1 MGTQNAEAPPTAETE
16 LRYEAEA
23 SGFRVSVVQ
32 NGQPVAK
39 LRVHRY
45 TMHLAGAAVTM
56 GGVADVVT
64 HPLHRGRGHAGRML
78 EGAVTFMQRERYALS
93 LLFGI
98 SDFYWRFGYTPVL
111 PEYSLSLSTR
121 DAERLEAGGATIR
134 PAVPDDAGALLE
146 IYTRVNAGRSGTLQR
161 TEQTLDTRPRDEL
174 ENRWFHPRRFLV
186 AEVGGR
192 IAGYAVL
199 HGDPSRFRV
208 LEVAVPAEDV
218 ATAGAALLGAL
229 AQEAVRRRL
238 ERVRLPLPPDAAL
251 AALARQIGCQQEITY
266 PANGDGM
273 GRIVHLAALAEA
285 LAPAIGPR
293 LAALP
298 GGDPVGTLHLVCPA
312 APAGAASAGAPAGQ
326 PGDRPWDRPGD
337 RPGGQNDVTETE
349 AVLPFGAGR
358 TVRLALPQQR
368 LCQLLMGYRG
378 VDDLRIQHPDAV
390 APEDVEVIRTLFPAG
405 YPHMWAIDHF

>member
-1 MGTQNAEAPPTAETE
+1 MGTQNAEAPQAPQVPQDSQAAETE

-23 SGFRVSVVQ
+23 AGFKVSVVQ
-32 NGQPVAK
+32 NDQPVAK

-56 GGVADVVT
+56 GGIADVVT
-64 HPLHRGRGHAGRML
+64 HPAHRGRGHAVRLL
-78 EGAVTFMQRERYALS
+78 EGAVTFMQRERYAVS

-111 PEYSLSLSTR
+111 PEYTLSLSTR

-134 PAVPDDAGALLE
+134 PSVPDDAGALLE
-146 IYTRVNAGRSGTLQR
+146 LYTRVNAGRSGTLQR
-161 TEQTLDTRPRDEL
+161 TERAFDARPRDEL
-174 ENRWFHPRRFLV
+174 ENWWFHPRRFLV

-192 IAGYAVL
+192 VAGYAVL

-229 AQEAVRRRL
+229 AQEAVRRRV
-238 ERVRLPLPPDAAL
+238 ERVRLPLPPDAAP

-285 LAPAIGPR
+285 LTPAIAPR

-298 GGDPVGTLHLVCPA
+298 GGASVGTLHLVCPGE
-312 APAGAASAGAPAGQ
+312 PARPASAGAPAGQ
-326 PGDRPWDRPGD
+326 PGNQRDPP
-337 RPGGQNDVTETE
+337 ETE
-349 AVLPFGAGR
+349 AVLSFGAGR
-358 TVRLALPQQR
+358 AVRLALPQQR

-390 APEDVEVIRTLFPAG
+390 SPEDLPIVRTLFPAG

>member
-1 MGTQNAEAPPTAETE
+1 MGIQNAEGIQNAAETE

-56 GGVADVVT
+56 GGIADVVT
-64 HPLHRGRGHAGRML
+64 HPAHRGRGHAGRLL
-78 EGAVTFMQRERYALS
+78 EGAIAFMHRERYAVS

-111 PEYSLSLSTR
+111 PEYTLSLSTR
-121 DAERLEAGGATIR
+121 DAERLEAGGVTVR
-134 PAVPDDAGALLE
+134 PSVPDDAGALLDV
-146 IYTRVNAGRSGTLQR
+146 YTRVNAGRSGTLQR
-161 TEQTLDTRPRDEL
+161 TEQTFDTRPRDEL
-174 ENRWFHPRRFLV
+174 ENWWFHPRRFLV

-192 IAGYAVL
+192 VAGYAVL

-208 LEVAVPAEDV
+208 LELAVPAEDV

-229 AQEAVRRRL
+229 AQEAVHRRL
-238 ERVRLPLPPDAAL
+238 ERVRLPLPPDAAP
-251 AALARQIGCQQEITY
+251 AALARQIGCQLEITY

-273 GRIVHLAALAEA
+273 GRIVHLPALAES
-285 LAPAIGPR
+285 LAPAISSR
-293 LAALP
+293 LSSLP
-298 GGDPVGTLHLVCPA
+298 AGERLGTLHLVCPGE
-312 APAGAASAGAPAGQ
+312 PASPASADA
-326 PGDRPWDRPGD
+326 
-337 RPGGQNDVTETE
+337 PGGLHDVPETE
-349 AVLPFGAGR
+349 AVLPFGDGR
-358 TVRLALPQQR
+358 TVRLALPQRR

-378 VDDLRIQHPDAV
+378 IDDLRIEQPDAV
-390 APEDVEVIRTLFPAG
+390 ASEDLPLIRTLFPAG
-405 YPHMWAIDHF
+405 YPHMWSIDHF